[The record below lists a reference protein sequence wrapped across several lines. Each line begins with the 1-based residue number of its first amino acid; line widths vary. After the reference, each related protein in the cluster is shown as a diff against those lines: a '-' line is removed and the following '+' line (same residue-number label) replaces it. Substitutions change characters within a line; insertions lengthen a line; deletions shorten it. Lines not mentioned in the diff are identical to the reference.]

1 VRQDAGMPPPR
12 RPPFAPE
19 DCGIGIGLAG
29 GKWVV
34 PILAALAE
42 RPLRTRELQRV
53 LGGEVQDKV
62 LAETLH
68 RMTEAGLLS
77 RTTLQNLPPA
87 VRYDLT
93 DLGWSFLEP
102 LAAVATWV
110 ADNRDLLPKRP
121 ERGRVE
127 PAGHSR
133 RGRVSAT
140 ARIDP
145 DGAEDGDGG
154 GGDPDR
160 RRSAAGSPLP
170 GPRLGPRCRQAL
182 LEQFGEADVEGIR
195 DLP

>member
-1 VRQDAGMPPPR
+1 MPPPG

-19 DCGIGIGLAG
+19 DCGVGIDLAG

-42 RPLRTRELQRV
+42 RPLRTRELQRM
-53 LGGEVQDKV
+53 LGEVQDKV

-102 LAAVATWV
+102 LAAMAAWV
-110 ADNRDLLPKRP
+110 ADNRGLLPKRL

-127 PAGHSR
+127 PARHSR
-133 RGRVSAT
+133 HGRVSTT

-145 DGAEDGDGG
+145 HGAEDADGA
-154 GGDPDR
+154 DDADR

-182 LEQFGEADVEGIR
+182 LEQFGEADVERVR